1 MGFGTSLRTRLA
13 ALIVLIAVLLSWL
26 LGSFINADLS
36 RRLREESGRSLIEL
50 AYQMGDRLD

>member
-50 AYQMGDRLD
+50 A